1 MLKNAGRSVMAA
13 KACQLTTKP
22 TRKWQEPLK
31 RRALVSAMLT

>member
-22 TRKWQEPLK
+22 TR
-31 RRALVSAMLT
+31 RLTGYVKAVEAAVNAG